1 VKGLVF
7 LLVSL
12 LATALCILGNQ
23 GCTGVEGT
31 KQYQPTRL
39 SLVATGD
46 TEWVLKAWD
55 SGAPAPPNPEVT
67 LIYRDGQFSGK
78 SGCNRF
84 FSPVKDGDIP
94 GDISVGLAGSTK
106 MACSDSAMAVED
118 RFLGLL
124 SSVKK
129 FSFTDMQLAL
139 SYEKDGVWG
148 VMLFERRKTQPTG
161 KQ

>member
-1 VKGLVF
+1 
-7 LLVSL
+7 
-12 LATALCILGNQ
+12 LGNQ
-23 GCTGVEGT
+23 GCTGMEGI

-39 SLVATGD
+39 SLVAAGD

-78 SGCNRF
+78 SSCNRF
-84 FSPVKDGDIP
+84 FSTVKEGDIP

-106 MACSDSAMAVED
+106 MACPDSAMAVEG
-118 RFLGLL
+118 RFLDLL

-129 FSFTDMQLAL
+129 FSFMDTQLAL

-148 VMLFERRKTQPTG
+148 IMLFERRKAQPTG
-161 KQ
+161 KP